1 MEDKR
6 IYTIAIVFG
15 VIAIV
20 LSLLAG
26 ALSGAV
32 TGYLVARWQG
42 RNLAEQLRGEATPQ
56 QPRIIFPP
64 EGILPFRD
72 NTPPAE
78 ELVAGALIREVV
90 PDGPADKAGLR
101 EGDIIVAVNDEP
113 VGPKT
118 SLADLI
124 LKFKPGQTVEI
135 TYRRKGEE
143 RTIEVRLGE
152 NPKKPGTAY
161 LGVTYVSITPIEL
174 KGQTN

>member
-6 IYTIAIVFG
+6 IYTIVIVFG
-15 VIAIV
+15 VVAIL

-42 RNLAEQLRGEATPQ
+42 RTLAEQLKGEATPQ
-56 QPRIIFPP
+56 QPKIIFPP
-64 EGILPFRD
+64 EGILPFFKRM
-72 NTPPAE
+72 PQVEGLAG
-78 ELVAGALIREVV
+78 GALIREVV

-113 VGPKT
+113 VGPET

-124 LKFKPGQTVEI
+124 LKFEPGQTVEI
-135 TYRRKGEE
+135 TYQRKGEE
-143 RTIEVRLGE
+143 RTVQVRLGE
-152 NPKKPGTAY
+152 HPEKSGTAY
-161 LGVTYVSITPIEL
+161 LGVTYINLMPIEL
-174 KGQTN
+174 KGQTD